1 MGVSPHLRFILGGH
15 CTVLGYVYNFRT
27 TEVFGSTGSVGTGH
41 FVRYSRK
48 SVTLDIFNVN
58 FQFGDC
64 QNVRYSRKSVIS
76 ESGTSEN
83 LCTIVTLGR
92 GYGVI

>member
-1 MGVSPHLRFILGGH
+1 MYIQ
-15 CTVLGYVYNFRT
+15 Y
-27 TEVFGSTGSVGTGH
+27 TEVFGSTGAVGDGH

-48 SVTLDIFNVN
+48 SVTLDFFNVK

-64 QNVRYSRKSVIS
+64 QNVRYFRKSIIA

-83 LCTIVTLGR
+83 LCIR
-92 GYGVI
+92 K